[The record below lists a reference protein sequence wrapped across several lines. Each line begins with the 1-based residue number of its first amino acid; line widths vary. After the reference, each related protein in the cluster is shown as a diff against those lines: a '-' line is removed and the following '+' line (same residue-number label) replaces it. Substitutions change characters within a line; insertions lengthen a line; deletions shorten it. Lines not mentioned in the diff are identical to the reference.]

1 MLELGQI
8 IALLVA
14 RIWNI
19 FFEIFSKFCLG
30 RKKYMWVTCEQHY
43 SVSIGESCRVRGRN
57 LPTIWRYFWFKLQ
70 KWVKVLMKGKWKLAE
85 ILKCKK
91 NQGSNNKIL
100 IINDSGPRSD
110 QDAFRYTW
118 HTHNIGKCIMN
129 VGNYFSMI
137 GNIHKWFFSIHE
149 RFFYINNSFSSIRNI
164 YSIFIIQGIHEYW
177 KMNYENLKMIYDYWK
192 RFTDIEKWTKNIEI
206 SFIILENNHGFPKF
220 LNIFSKFI
228 IILQYWK
235 LIMNIEKW
243 IMNIGKR
250 ILNIAIFFIMKTHI
264 KCQPGN
270 SVICVFISFNLKRN
284 HLIKKILNGLLNR
297 L

>member
-1 MLELGQI
+1 
-8 IALLVA
+8 
-14 RIWNI
+14 
-19 FFEIFSKFCLG
+19 
-30 RKKYMWVTCEQHY
+30 
-43 SVSIGESCRVRGRN
+43 
-57 LPTIWRYFWFKLQ
+57 
-70 KWVKVLMKGKWKLAE
+70 
-85 ILKCKK
+85 
-91 NQGSNNKIL
+91 
-100 IINDSGPRSD
+100 
-110 QDAFRYTW
+110 
-118 HTHNIGKCIMN
+118 MN

-149 RFFYINNSFSSIRNI
+149 RFFYINNSFSSICNM

-235 LIMNIEKW
+235 LITNIEKW

-250 ILNIAIFFIMKTHI
+250 ILNIAIFFIMKKKSLNVSHAI
-264 KCQPGN
+264 PSYASLFHSIG
-270 SVICVFISFNLKRN
+270 KRN
-284 HLIKKILNGLLNR
+284 HFIKKILNGLLNR